1 MREQRTTR
9 AFSIIMAAIGAVEFD
24 EMFSESDNEEVFS
37 GFEADN
43 SDSDLD
49 FSDISSVSSDE
60 SDVEDDASEAP
71 REEQV
76 WTEVHSDFQIEP
88 FVSPVGPN
96 FEAFVNAK
104 EIDCFRFLF
113 GDEIRFDSF

>member
-43 SDSDLD
+43 SDSDLH
-49 FSDISSVSSDE
+49 FSDISSVSSNE
-60 SDVEDDASEAP
+60 SDVEDDASDAP

-76 WTEVHSDFQIEP
+76 WTEVHSDF
-88 FVSPVGPN
+88 SN
-96 FEAFVNAK
+96 
-104 EIDCFRFLF
+104 
-113 GDEIRFDSF
+113 

>member
-1 MREQRTTR
+1 MREQRTKR

-24 EMFSESDNEEVFS
+24 EMFSESDNEELFS

-60 SDVEDDASEAP
+60 
-71 REEQV
+71 RR
-76 WTEVHSDFQIEP
+76 WRW
-88 FVSPVGPN
+88 
-96 FEAFVNAK
+96 
-104 EIDCFRFLF
+104 C
-113 GDEIRFDSF
+113 